1 MLGNFHTH
9 TTFCDGKNTPEEMV
23 LAAIEKGFASIGFT
37 GHVTTPYDLSYCMQD
52 MEGYRAD
59 ILRLKE
65 RYKKEIQIYLG
76 IEEDL
81 YSRVNRDQYDY
92 IIGSMHY
99 AKYNDSYYS
108 IDSGTEYIQKCV
120 RLWGNDPLAFAEY
133 YFSTY
138 SQYILERKPEI
149 VGHFDLLTKY
159 DEMIE
164 PLFLQKEAY
173 YGIAEK
179 YLEIALNSG
188 CIFEINTGAMG
199 KGYRTSPYP
208 CERLLHVMKKC
219 EAKVMLSSDSHS
231 IATLDYQFEDMR
243 HLLKDIGFQHT
254 YMIYNHKFCKE
265 SL

>member
-120 RLWGNDPLAFAEY
+120 RFWGNDPLAFAEY

-231 IATLDYQFEDMR
+231 IHTLDYQFEDIKR
-243 HLLKDIGFQHT
+243 LLKDIGFQYT
-254 YMIYNHKFCKE
+254 YMLYNNEFCKE